1 MKNILL
7 ILLLIGLLETHVAL
21 CQDKTDVIQRT
32 LALNKITDVFNT
44 QMDVQ
49 RGLYN
54 GLEYYPYSRLFKGS
68 ANFLNEKDW
77 KKTDIIYNE
86 VLFKGIMAKYDL
98 AKDLLVILDTNTN
111 ISFTP
116 ISERVSDF
124 WLMDH
129 HFIYLNKQNSI
140 ISPGFYDLR
149 TEGKTKLYAKR
160 SKTIKSTNEGVSD
173 LEKIFLE
180 RVDYYIEKEDSYYRI
195 NSKGRFLNFFKD
207 KKAKVRDYLKQNKIN
222 YSENNEDYLIR
233 GIMYYETLK

>member
-1 MKNILL
+1 MRNILL
-7 ILLLIGLLETHVAL
+7 ILLSVGLFESQVAL
-21 CQDKTDVIQRT
+21 CQDKTDTIQRT

-54 GLEYYPYSRLFKGS
+54 GLEYYPYNRLFKGS

-77 KKTDIIYNE
+77 KKADVIYNQ
-86 VLFKGIMAKYDL
+86 VLFKNVIAKYDL
-98 AKDLLVILDTNTN
+98 AKDLLVVLDTNTN

-129 HFIYLNKQNSI
+129 HFVYLNIQNNI

-149 TEGKTKLYAKR
+149 TDGKTKLYVKR
-160 SKTIKSTNEGVSD
+160 SKTIKNTNDGVSA

-180 RVDYYIEKEDSYYRI
+180 RVDYYIEEEGSFYRI
-195 NSKGRFLNFFKD
+195 NSKGSFLNFFKD

-222 YSENNEDYLIR
+222 YSENNENYLIK
-233 GIMYYETLK
+233 GTMYYETLK